1 MSLIMKKESLKT
13 TLLMLVFL
21 MLLGN
26 TAMTCLLTM
35 QISRDRKIL
44 DSLQSNISE
53 LQKTLET
60 EVEIRRDLFSKLKK
74 SAKLLKKYNPALN
87 DFTALRYAYKIFE
100 CSDNNVSI
108 NILTSLIVVESSA
121 NFRAVSHKGALGLT
135 QVMPNIWKCDKK
147 MLADPYKNIEV
158 GSSILKHY
166 INRHGLMGGLS
177 AYNSGKKN
185 RSIKYAKKV
194 VRIAN
199 KYF

>member
-1 MSLIMKKESLKT
+1 MKKESLKT
-13 TLLMLVFL
+13 TLLILVFL
-21 MLLGN
+21 ILLGN
-26 TAMTCLLTM
+26 TAMTCILTV
-35 QISRDRKIL
+35 QIKRDRKIL
-44 DSLQSNISE
+44 DNLQSNISE

-121 NFRAVSHKGALGLT
+121 NYRAVSRKGALGLT
-135 QVMPNIWKCDKK
+135 QVMPHIWNIDVKS
-147 MLADPYKNIEV
+147 LTDPYKNIEI

-185 RSIKYAKKV
+185 RSLPYANKV
-194 VRIAN
+194 VSIAL
-199 KYF
+199 KHF